1 MRELL
6 RDAYNAGYGHGYR
19 NAAYDHEYGE
29 AISDDGAGES
39 FDLWLNEVPEV
50 GRTLDDLEREL
61 ADWSARREPSEEGAL
76 ARLIDALDRGGE
88 LGVTVFIVCA
98 TAAATVIT
106 GFALIVRLMGA

>member
-29 AISDDGAGES
+29 AISDDAGES
-39 FDLWLNEVPEV
+39 FELWLDEAPEV
-50 GRTLDDLEREL
+50 GRALGELER
-61 ADWSARREPSEEGAL
+61 SEGAL
-76 ARLIDALDRGGE
+76 SRLIDALDRGGE
-88 LGVTVFIVCA
+88 LGVTVFILCA